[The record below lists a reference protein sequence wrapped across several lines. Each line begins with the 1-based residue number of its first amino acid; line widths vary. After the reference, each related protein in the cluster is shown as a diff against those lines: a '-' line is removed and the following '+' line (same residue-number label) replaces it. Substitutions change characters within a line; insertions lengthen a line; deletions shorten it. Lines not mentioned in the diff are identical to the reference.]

1 MENVEDRRSS
11 LRLDMEKQLITVSWQ
26 GDNDRQYIRDV
37 MCLDISKG
45 GIKFSIERDI
55 EVDTKVKVQFKSNLI
70 ESKIFVARVLR
81 SIKQDHGWYDIGL
94 IFNK

>member
-1 MENVEDRRSS
+1 MCV
-11 LRLDMEKQLITVSWQ
+11 
-26 GDNDRQYIRDV
+26 DV
-37 MCLDISKG
+37 SKG

-55 EVDTKVKVQFKSNLI
+55 EVDTQVKVQFKSNLI
-70 ESKIFVARVLR
+70 ESKIYVTRVLR

>member
-1 MENVEDRRSS
+1 MENVEDRRDS

-26 GDNDRQYIRDV
+26 GENERQYIRDV

-55 EVDTKVKVQFKSNLI
+55 EIDTQVKVQFKPHQI
-70 ESKIFVARVLR
+70 DSKIYLARVLR
-81 SIKQDHGWYDIGL
+81 SVKQDHGWYDIGL